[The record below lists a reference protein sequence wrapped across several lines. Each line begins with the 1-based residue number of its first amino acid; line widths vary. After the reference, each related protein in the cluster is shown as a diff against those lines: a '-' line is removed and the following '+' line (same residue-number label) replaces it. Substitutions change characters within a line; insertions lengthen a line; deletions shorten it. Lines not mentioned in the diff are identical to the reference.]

1 MNEPRSRRKKRVYL
15 TIGGDREL
23 TFLTDKPI
31 GDFIEHM
38 QHVLESEIQAVSWDV
53 ILHEPGDE

>member
-1 MNEPRSRRKKRVYL
+1 MNERHSRRKKRVYL
-15 TIGGDREL
+15 TISGDREL
-23 TFLTDKPI
+23 TFLTDKSI

>member
-1 MNEPRSRRKKRVYL
+1 MNEPHSKRKKRVYL
-15 TIGGDREL
+15 TISGNREL

-38 QHVLESEIQAVSWDV
+38 QHVLESEIQAISWD
-53 ILHEPGDE
+53 IIFQESGDE